1 MLNKDMDTSKI
12 NPKTGKPK
20 ISSRGGARPNSGRPK
35 GSTNKIT
42 MDNLLNSLD
51 ARLGMSYADQIASN
65 YAGALNREDWGN
77 VKDYDRLF
85 VGKLVAD
92 KLEVESIENEDV
104 VEAKKLAF
112 AEAIAKLADIAVKD
126 K

>member
-1 MLNKDMDTSKI
+1 MLNNHMEKNI
-12 NPKTGKPK
+12 NSKTGKPK

-42 MDNLLNSLD
+42 MDNLLSSLD
-51 ARLGMSYADQIASN
+51 ARLGMPYSDQIASN
-65 YAGALNREDWGN
+65 YASALNREDWGN

-92 KLEVESIENEDV
+92 KLEVESINNEDV
-104 VEAKKLAF
+104 LEAKKLAF
-112 AEAIAKLADIAVKD
+112 AEAIAKLADIGSKE
-126 K
+126 